1 MNENNKKTS
10 LTLNN
15 ICVNK
20 FMIIYLDGCRISV
33 VCNGVR
39 SNYIEGD
46 LVFLHKGAKLSVSIE
61 KNNDTMSPF
70 YYFLVL
76 DNKMLTSVK
85 NIIYESGCGININH
99 GNDILSTKN
108 KITAIHTDKKMRAI
122 FLKAL
127 QTQSNELKI
136 LKLSYIILTSGS
148 RNEIMMA
155 LFRSNVTLFSDR
167 IRHVIGDELHKCWR
181 LSHIADHFN
190 ISEIT
195 VRKRL
200 EAENT
205 TFHDIILNCRMN
217 KSLELISQG
226 DIHIN
231 KIARDVGF
239 SSVSYFI
246 KVFKE
251 VYGITPKKLA
261 SYLKY

>member
-1 MNENNKKTS
+1 
-10 LTLNN
+10 
-15 ICVNK
+15 
-20 FMIIYLDGCRISV
+20 MIIYLGDCRVSV

-39 SNYIEGD
+39 TNYIEGD
-46 LVFLHKGAKLSVSIE
+46 LVFLHKGINLSVSIE
-61 KNNDTMSPF
+61 KANDATSPL

-76 DNKMLTSVK
+76 DNKMLTAIK
-85 NIIYESGCGININH
+85 NIIHESGCGININH
-99 GNDILSTKN
+99 ANNVSSKKN
-108 KITAIHTDKKMRAI
+108 KITTIHTDKKMRAV
-122 FLKAL
+122 FFKAL
-127 QTQSNELKI
+127 QTQSNELKT
-136 LKLSYIILTSGS
+136 LKLAYIILTSGS
-148 RNEIMMA
+148 RDEIMMT

-167 IRHVIGDELHKCWR
+167 VRYAISDELHKCWR

-231 KIARDVGF
+231 KIAREVGF

-251 VYGITPKKLA
+251 VYGVTPKKLA